1 MYHLFTYTCTE
12 ECLYWLPANSD
23 TKKNVESPFSFFV
36 FQKDELRR
44 KTKGYLP
51 ECDVAFIDE
60 IFKVHDV
67 VTDLW
72 WERPISLAKM
82 RKYYGPRPYQQTL
95 GAYPTLS

>member
-1 MYHLFTYTCTE
+1 MLV
-12 ECLYWLPANSD
+12 LIAS
-23 TKKNVESPFSFFV
+23 KIVIQKNCRIPPFSFFV

-67 VTDLW
+67 GDRLW
-72 WERPISLAKM
+72 
-82 RKYYGPRPYQQTL
+82 
-95 GAYPTLS
+95 PTPWKINMEHNHRGLEDHFPL